1 LRIRDLIDIITINNL
16 SNLTL
21 NELQYRMDSFGLLK
35 IIINKNYI
43 QATKFEIET
52 NSIKKAYY

>member
-1 LRIRDLIDIITINNL
+1 
-16 SNLTL
+16 
-21 NELQYRMDSFGLLK
+21 MDSFGLLK

-52 NSIKKAYY
+52 NSFKKAYY